1 MFSGL
6 FARPNPRLAALEAAR
21 KLYVA
26 QINGY
31 AGDTAEAVIAAERH
45 VWNRILT
52 AFQIDPARGVE
63 ANLVRIGVLM
73 DTCRGMSDRF
83 DYAGLVVPTLIHN
96 SGFAAEDIGMLEQ
109 HLTGAVPQGKSTRRN
124 PGLTEQAGRPVAAF
138 AA

>member
-31 AGDTAEAVIAAERH
+31 AGDTPKAVIAAERQ
-45 VWNRILT
+45 VWQRILA
-52 AFQIDPARGVE
+52 AFQIDPARGLQV
-63 ANLVRIGVLM
+63 NMTRISELL
-73 DTCRGMSDRF
+73 DTCSSLDDRF
-83 DYAGLVVPTLIHN
+83 DFSGLIVPTLIHQ
-96 SGFAAEDIGMLEQ
+96 SGFSPEDAGALEQ
-109 HLTGAVPQGKSTRRN
+109 YLTAAAPQGKAARRSLA
-124 PGLTEQAGRPVAAF
+124 PSEQTGRQVAVF

>member
-63 ANLVRIGVLM
+63 ANMARISVLM
-73 DTCRGMSDRF
+73 DTCRDMADRF
-83 DYAGLVVPTLIHN
+83 DFAGLVVPTLIHN
-96 SGFAAEDIGMLEQ
+96 SGFAAEDIDMLEH
-109 HLTGAVPQGKSTRRN
+109 HLTGTAPQGKPARRT
-124 PGLTEQAGRPVAAF
+124 PALGEQAGRPVAAF

>member
-26 QINGY
+26 QVNGY
-31 AGDTAEAVIAAERH
+31 AGDTAEAVIAAELH

-52 AFQIDPARGVE
+52 AFQIDPSRGVE
-63 ANLVRIGVLM
+63 ANLARIGVLM
-73 DTCRGMSDRF
+73 ENCRGMADRF
-83 DYAGLVVPTLIHN
+83 DFAGLVVPTLIHN
-96 SGFAAEDIGMLEQ
+96 SGFAAEDIGMLQQ
-109 HLTGAVPQGKSTRRN
+109 HLTGTAPQSKSARRS
-124 PGLTEQAGRPVAAF
+124 PALTEQAGRPVAAF

>member
-21 KLYVA
+21 KLHVA

-45 VWNRILT
+45 AWTRILT
-52 AFQIDPARGVE
+52 AFQIDSTRGAE
-63 ANLVRIGVLM
+63 ANLARIGVLM
-73 DTCRGMSDRF
+73 ETCRGLADRF
-83 DYAGLVVPTLIHN
+83 DFAGLVVPTLIHN
-96 SGFAAEDIGMLEQ
+96 SGFAPEDIEMLEQ
-109 HLTGAVPQGKSTRRN
+109 HLTGGAAQGKPARRT
-124 PGLTEQAGRPVAAF
+124 PAVTEQTGRPVAAF